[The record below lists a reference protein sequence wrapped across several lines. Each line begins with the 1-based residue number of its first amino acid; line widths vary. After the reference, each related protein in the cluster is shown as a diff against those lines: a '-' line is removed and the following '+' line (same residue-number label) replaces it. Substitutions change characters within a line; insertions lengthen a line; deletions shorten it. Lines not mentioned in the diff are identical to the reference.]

1 MSYYNTP
8 ERPIDPPQMSKEHE
22 NILDAADELI
32 SKIEKLH
39 DKAETFFEELTLS
52 QLEDIFGD
60 VEYYLDELYNL
71 STDNFILEDE
81 YNAGKWM
88 LEEIEGWVHEKEDS
102 IKDEDK

>member
-60 VEYYLDELYNL
+60 AEYYLDEIYNL

-81 YNAGKWM
+81 YNTGKWM
-88 LEEIEGWVHEKEDS
+88 VEEIEGWFHEKEES
-102 IKDEDK
+102 IKLEDK